1 LFFDILAFFHIL
13 SLNQSNCC
21 SFVKIQAPPES
32 EQALMERANKLAGL
46 SLADVAKELGV
57 SVPENFKRH
66 KGWTGQ
72 LIECYLGATA
82 GSKPEQD
89 FVELGI
95 ELKTLPLSHS
105 LRPLETTYVCYAPLQ
120 NMMGVTWQT
129 SNVRN
134 KLQKVLWIP
143 IQGEREIPPAQR
155 IIGSP
160 IMWQPSAQQSLL
172 MQQDWEELMD
182 MISLGK
188 VESITARIGQVLQL
202 RPKAAD
208 GSALTQA
215 IGSSGAKVLT
225 RPRGFYLRKEF
236 TQQILDQAF

>member
-1 LFFDILAFFHIL
+1 MFFDMIVFFHIL
-13 SLNQSNCC
+13 SLNQRNCC
-21 SFVKIQAPPES
+21 SFVKIQVPPES
-32 EQALMERANKLAGL
+32 EQALMQRANTLAGL
-46 SLADVAKELGV
+46 SLADVALELGV
-57 SVPENFKRH
+57 SVPANFKRH

-95 ELKTLPLSHS
+95 ELKTLPLSYA

-120 NMMGVTWQT
+120 NIMGVTWQT

-143 IQGEREIPPAQR
+143 IQGERDIPPAQR

-160 IMWQPSAQQSLL
+160 IMWQPSKQQSLL

-182 MISLGK
+182 MIALGK

-208 GSALTQA
+208 GRALTQA
-215 IGSSGAKVLT
+215 TGSKGATVLT